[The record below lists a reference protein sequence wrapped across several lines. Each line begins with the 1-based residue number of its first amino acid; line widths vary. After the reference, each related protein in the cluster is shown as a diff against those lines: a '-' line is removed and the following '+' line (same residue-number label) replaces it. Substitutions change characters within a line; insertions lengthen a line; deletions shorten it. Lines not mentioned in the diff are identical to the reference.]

1 MATATVAFNNLPYQK
16 SYVIKQGDG
25 LEDAFHFKIKSE
37 AATTYSDLTLV
48 GCTLNLYVSKAG
60 TAVINGTAITPDTS
74 SEGKFRLRV
83 AGATTATWTDE
94 YTYEVQ
100 CTFPVGHTNF
110 PDGCI
115 KTLLEGRIKI
125 RLDL

>member
-1 MATATVAFNNLPYQK
+1 MATVTIELNKLPYQK

-48 GCTLNLYVSKAG
+48 GSTLLLYVSKG
-60 TAVINGTAITPDTS
+60 GVAVISGTKIIPDTAS
-74 SEGKFRLRV
+74 QGKFRVRV

-94 YTYEVQ
+94 YTYAVQ
-100 CTFPVGHTNF
+100 CTFPVRHTNF
-110 PDGCI
+110 PDGCV